1 MIVQSGAVAG
11 SELDGDRGLLGVLEA
26 PQLSERHGGEGP
38 GFRQGG
44 EHPASSD
51 GPLLG
56 RVPHQDDPRTRA
68 GCEAAHRGEVPGR
81 QLGGFVDDDGA
92 TSGDRVGPVRARIR
106 WRAASPGSVG
116 LSLAATS
123 SRATVSERTP
133 MAAPRV
139 AAATAV
145 GATAT
150 TLWCPA
156 ASATRASM
164 AVLPDPAGPTTTAPV
179 VGEATSWRAASAWS
193 APSPSVSSRAARASA
208 AAMSGCG

>member
-1 MIVQSGAVAG
+1 MMTVPPAGTGLESSG
-11 SELDGDRGLLGVLEA
+11 LD
-26 PQLSERHGGEGP
+26 
-38 GFRQGG
+38 
-44 EHPASSD
+44 PAD
-51 GPLLG
+51 L
-56 RVPHQDDPRTRA
+56 DPVA
-68 GCEAAHRGEVPGR
+68 GCEPG
-81 QLGGFVDDDGA
+81 
-92 TSGDRVGPVRARIR
+92 P
-106 WRAASPGSVG
+106 VG

-164 AVLPDPAGPTTTAPV
+164 AVFPDPAGPTTTAPV
-179 VGEATSWRAASAWS
+179 VGEATSWRAASVWS

-208 AAMSGCG
+208 AAVSSAGEDSQAAVVTSAASSPGEYQRSWWSIRRRWSSDRSAPPRRSTSPTPAPADGVGSGQGSAGGDGGQHGLVDVGVQ